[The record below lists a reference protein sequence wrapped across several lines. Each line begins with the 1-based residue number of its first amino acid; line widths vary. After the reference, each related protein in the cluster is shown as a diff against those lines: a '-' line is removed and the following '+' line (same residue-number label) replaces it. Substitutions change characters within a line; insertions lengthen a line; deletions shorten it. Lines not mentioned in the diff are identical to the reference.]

1 MAGPYARSPEKASP
15 STGSPLMRDIPGSPS
30 RGGSK
35 RAPRSAPPR
44 PGSDVRQLRS
54 PVKSVYQD
62 ALLEGFMGKYG
73 PVDDASI
80 AAADKHAIELK
91 KRYARARTEEERE
104 RWINLASEATLKANM
119 MRAERDFLQR
129 QGREVRGAARVD
141 ARGAP
146 AHRTFVGTDEEH
158 AAAVRMQRIQRGRAA
173 RDRVKAMR
181 RERAS
186 NREASNR
193 ARDDARVRHDAAA
206 RIQAAVRAKTARER
220 VGKMRADERVAAARA
235 RVARNA
241 AAERAARWREP
252 EHWPSDA
259 QLHRHTAVP
268 PHRRAGA
275 SALLCFCAC
284 VWQAQRHHSFP
295 E

>member
-15 STGSPLMRDIPGSPS
+15 STGSPLTRDIPGSPS

-44 PGSDVRQLRS
+44 PSSDVSRQLRS

-129 QGREVRGAARVD
+129 Q
-141 ARGAP
+141 
-146 AHRTFVGTDEEH
+146 
-158 AAAVRMQRIQRGRAA
+158 
-173 RDRVKAMR
+173 
-181 RERAS
+181 
-186 NREASNR
+186 
-193 ARDDARVRHDAAA
+193 
-206 RIQAAVRAKTARER
+206 
-220 VGKMRADERVAAARA
+220 
-235 RVARNA
+235 
-241 AAERAARWREP
+241 WR
-252 EHWPSDA
+252 
-259 QLHRHTAVP
+259 
-268 PHRRAGA
+268 
-275 SALLCFCAC
+275 
-284 VWQAQRHHSFP
+284 
-295 E
+295 